1 MQSFSFIYSPR
12 PGTMAYNLK
21 NNIEENEKKRRLYIL
36 QNKLKFYQEKFN
48 KNFIKKPLEVLFND
62 SSNKKNQSV
71 GYSQYMQLVRLNNK
85 RDMQG
90 RIENIKIKKSFYK
103 SLEAIS
109 IT

>member
-1 MQSFSFIYSPR
+1 M
-12 PGTMAYNLK
+12 
-21 NNIEENEKKRRLYIL
+21 

-48 KNFIKKPLEVLFND
+48 KNFIKKQLEVLFNN
-62 SSNKKNQSV
+62 SSNKKNEAI
-71 GYSQYMQLVRLNNK
+71 GYSQYMQLIRLNNK
-85 RDMQG
+85 RDMKG

>member
-1 MQSFSFIYSPR
+1 MQS
-12 PGTMAYNLK
+12 
-21 NNIEENEKKRRLYIL
+21 
-36 QNKLKFYQEKFN
+36 KLKFYQEKFN
-48 KNFIKKPLEVLFND
+48 KNFVKKPLEVLFNN
-62 SSNKKNQSV
+62 SSNKKKDQSV

-109 IT
+109 II